1 MGGTN
6 PADATLATGS
16 SFQTNNAKFIL
27 MITSNS
33 GNIKQEIK
41 TKNSWDKYKSEIIG
55 QTKSDNSD
63 YLIDPTFR
71 NINRLLVL
79 SFKNVDDNPTRNS
92 FDEYYMPLIE
102 FKDLNALIYNQTFF
116 DKPVKNKQEAYKNL
130 LKYLALM
137 IMQKEIY

>member
-1 MGGTN
+1 MGGAN
-6 PADATLATGS
+6 PADAILATGS

-55 QTKSDNSD
+55 QTKSNNSD

-79 SFKNVDDNPTRNS
+79 
-92 FDEYYMPLIE
+92 
-102 FKDLNALIYNQTFF
+102 
-116 DKPVKNKQEAYKNL
+116 
-130 LKYLALM
+130 
-137 IMQKEIY
+137 